1 MICYNHKDKQAVA
14 ICKNCF
20 KAICEECA
28 IPDDNGFACSE
39 KCHQEITTYHSM
51 MENSKTLYGL
61 KPGRTPIATIFLLVG
76 GVPFIIM
83 GVITIL
89 DGFWNGLFSLVMGL
103 IILTL
108 GIVSYKNMRKTGIR
122 T

>member
-39 KCHQEITTYHSM
+39 KCHQEIITYHAIM
-51 MENSKTLYGL
+51 DNSKRLYGL
-61 KPGRTPIATIFLLVG
+61 KQGRTPILTILLLVG
-76 GVPFIIM
+76 GVPFIIL
-83 GVITIL
+83 GVSTL
-89 DGFWNGLFSLVMGL
+89 LNGFWNGLFALVMG
-103 IILTL
+103 IIFISL
-108 GIVSYKNMRKTGIR
+108 GIVSYKYMKKTGLR
-122 T
+122 A